1 MASKLA
7 EVFRRAAGGEA
18 ARSLPGDVGV
28 SGRLSLRDLLSLHE
42 DDSAAATL
50 LLLAL
55 LCGVPVAGLGTVL
68 GFGLFAVACRWRKGR
83 GAEPLWPRLA
93 CITLTEAWSKRC
105 LQALAWLYATA
116 DRCLRARWT
125 LMCHSTTSLWWS
137 AWIALMALLILLPLP
152 LGNVLPSLS
161 LVLLGLGWMFRDGLA
176 MLLATAVGAAAIGFA
191 ILMADLIVAGLV
203 QGARWVAGLA

>member
-7 EVFRRAAGGEA
+7 EVFRRAAGDGA
-18 ARSLPGDVGV
+18 ARSLPGGGGV

-55 LCGVPVAGLGTVL
+55 LCAVPVAGLGTVL
-68 GFGLFAVACRWRKGR
+68 GFGLFVVAYRWRKGH
-83 GAEPLWPRLA
+83 GAGALWPRLA

-137 AWIALMALLILLPLP
+137 AWIALMALLILLPL
-152 LGNVLPSLS
+152 GNVLPSLS

-176 MLLATAVGAAAIGFA
+176 MLLATVVGVAAVGFA
-191 ILMADLIVAGLV
+191 VLMADLIVVGLV
-203 QGARWVAGLA
+203 QGARWVAGLV

>member
-1 MASKLA
+1 VASNLA

-18 ARSLPGDVGV
+18 ARPLPGDVGV

-68 GFGLFAVACRWRKGR
+68 AFALFAVAYRWRKGP
-83 GAEPLWPRLA
+83 GAGPLWPRLA

-176 MLLATAVGAAAIGFA
+176 MLLATVVGAAAVGFA
-191 ILMADLIVAGLV
+191 VLMTDLIVAGLV
-203 QGARWVAGLA
+203 QGARWVAGLV